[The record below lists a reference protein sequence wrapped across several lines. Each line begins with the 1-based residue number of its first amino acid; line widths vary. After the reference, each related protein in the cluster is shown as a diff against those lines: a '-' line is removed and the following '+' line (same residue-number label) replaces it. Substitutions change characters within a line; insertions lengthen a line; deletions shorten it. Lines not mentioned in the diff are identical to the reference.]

1 MMASA
6 LIEELRG
13 MVAEYGDRPV
23 VFEASDEDKDVVSVD
38 EGTEYSDAGERPVF
52 VLQ

>member
-13 MVAEYGDRPV
+13 LVAEHGDRAV
-23 VFEASDEDKDVVSVD
+23 VFEASDEDVVGVD

>member
-13 MVAEYGDRPV
+13 LVAEYGDRAV
-23 VFEASDEDKDVVSVD
+23 VYESSDEDVVGVD
-38 EGTEYSDAGERPVF
+38 EGTEYSDAGERSVF